1 MAHPLIE
8 RPTAP
13 NSSISCPDG
22 ALTATAATPT
32 PQESL
37 RAAMSYLDTAGRRLK
52 RGEAEQADEVLLL
65 LQQAAA
71 HLQQAIAPQG
81 HLSGAE

>member
-1 MAHPLIE
+1 MAQPLIE

-13 NSSISCPDG
+13 NSSSSSPDG
-22 ALTATAATPT
+22 TVTASSPTPT
-32 PQESL
+32 TQESL

-52 RGEAEQADEVLLL
+52 KGEAEQADEVLRL
-65 LQQAAA
+65 LQEAAA
-71 HLQQAIAPQG
+71 HLQLAISPQR